1 MALPN
6 LTRDQA
12 VERAALITVDSYQI
26 ILDVTDGNGAPGERT
41 FRSTT
46 TVVFD
51 ALPGA
56 DTVIDISAHTVRRA
70 SLNDQDLDVSGYDE
84 AAGIPLRGLA
94 QRNVVVVDADCHYS
108 NTGEGLHRFV
118 DPVDGETYLYSQF
131 ETADAKRMFAC
142 FDQPDLKA
150 TFDVR
155 VTAPA
160 HWKVISNGAPLAA
173 ANGVH
178 TFATTPRMSTYLV
191 ALIAGPYAAWTDTY
205 IDDHGEIPLGIYC
218 RASLAEYMD
227 AERLF
232 TQTKQGFGFYHKHFG
247 LPYAFGKYDQLF
259 VPEFNAGAMENA
271 GAVTFLED
279 YVFRSKVTRASYER
293 RAETVLHEMAHMWFG
308 DLVTMTWWDDLW
320 LNESFATFASVLCQS
335 EATEFTEAWT
345 TFATVEKSWAYRQDQ
360 LPSTRVTA
368 PAHWKVI
375 SNGAPLAAANGVHTF
390 ATTPRMSTY
399 LVALIAGPYAAWTDT
414 YIDDH
419 GEIPL
424 GIYCR
429 ASLAEYMDAE
439 RLFTQTKQGFG
450 FYHKHFG
457 LPYAFGKYD
466 QLFVP
471 EFNAGAME
479 NAGAVTFLEDYVFR
493 SKVTR
498 ASYER
503 RAETVLHEMAHMW
516 FGDLVTMTWWD
527 DLWLNE
533 SFATFASVLC
543 QSEATE
549 FTEAWTTFATVE
561 KSWAYRQDQ
570 LPSTHPIAA
579 DIPDLA
585 AVEVNFDGITYA
597 KGASVLKQLVAY
609 VGLERFLAGLRDY
622 FRTHAFGNASFD
634 DLLAALEK
642 ASGRDLSN
650 WGEQWLKTT
659 GLNTLRP
666 DFEVD
671 AEGRFTRFAVTQS
684 GAAPGAG
691 ETRVHRLAVGIYDDD
706 GSKSSG
712 KLVRVHREELDVSGP
727 ITNVPAL
734 VGVSRGKLILV
745 NDDDL
750 TYCSLRLDERSLQTA
765 LDRIADIAEP
775 LPRTLVWS
783 AAWEMTREAELRAR
797 DFVSLVSGGVHA
809 ETEVGV
815 AQRLLLQ
822 AQTALGCYAEPGWA
836 RERGWPQF
844 ADRLL
849 ELAREA
855 EPGSDH
861 QLAYINSLCSSVL
874 SPRHVQTLG
883 ALLEGEPAACGLA
896 GLAVDTDLRWRI
908 VTALATAGAID
919 ADGPETPR
927 IDAEVQRDPTAAG
940 KRHAAQARAA
950 RPQFVVKDEAFTT
963 VVEDDT
969 LANATGRAMIAGIA
983 APGQGELLKPF
994 ARRYFQAIPGV
1005 WARRSSEVAQ
1015 SVVIGLYPHWDISEQ
1030 GITAAEEFLSDPEVP
1045 PALRRLVL
1053 EGQAAVQRS
1062 LRARNFD
1069 ADG

>member
-26 ILDVTDGNGAPGERT
+26 NLDVTDGNGAPGERT

-46 TVVFD
+46 TVEFD
-51 ALPGA
+51 ALAGG
-56 DTVIDISAHTVRRA
+56 DTVIDIAAETVRSAR
-70 SLNDQDLDVSGYDE
+70 LNGHELDVSGYDE
-84 AAGIPLRGLA
+84 SIGIPLRGLA
-94 QRNVVVVDADCHYS
+94 GHNVVVVDADCRYS
-108 NTGEGLHRFV
+108 NTGEGLHHFV
-118 DPVDGETYLYSQF
+118 DPVDDETYLYSQF

-150 TFDVR
+150 TFDIR
-155 VTAPA
+155 VNAPK
-160 HWKVISNGAPLAA
+160 HWRVVSNGACTAVTENGASAA
-173 ANGVH
+173 H

-191 ALIAGPYAAWTDTY
+191 ALIAGPYAVWEDAYTDE
-205 IDDHGEIPLGIYC
+205 HGDIPLGIYC
-218 RASLAEYMD
+218 RASLAQHMD

-335 EATEFTEAWT
+335 EATEF
-345 TFATVEKSWAYRQDQ
+345 K
-360 LPSTRVTA
+360 
-368 PAHWKVI
+368 
-375 SNGAPLAAANGVHTF
+375 
-390 ATTPRMSTY
+390 
-399 LVALIAGPYAAWTDT
+399 
-414 YIDDH
+414 
-419 GEIPL
+419 
-424 GIYCR
+424 
-429 ASLAEYMDAE
+429 
-439 RLFTQTKQGFG
+439 
-450 FYHKHFG
+450 
-457 LPYAFGKYD
+457 
-466 QLFVP
+466 
-471 EFNAGAME
+471 
-479 NAGAVTFLEDYVFR
+479 
-493 SKVTR
+493 
-498 ASYER
+498 
-503 RAETVLHEMAHMW
+503 
-516 FGDLVTMTWWD
+516 
-527 DLWLNE
+527 
-533 SFATFASVLC
+533 
-543 QSEATE
+543 
-549 FTEAWTTFATVE
+549 EAWTTFATVE

-579 DIPDLA
+579 EIPDLA

-609 VGLERFLAGLRDY
+609 VGLEHFLAGLRDY
-622 FRTHAFGNASFD
+622 FRTHAFGNATFD
-634 DLLAALEK
+634 DLLSALVK

-650 WGEQWLKTT
+650 WGQQWLKTT

-666 DFEVD
+666 DFDVD
-671 AEGRFTRFAVTQS
+671 TDGKFTRFAVTQS

-691 ETRVHRLAVGIYDDD
+691 ETRVHRVAVGIYDSDVSD
-706 GSKSSG
+706 GSG
-712 KLVRVHREELDVSGP
+712 KLVRVHREELDIDGP
-727 ITNVPAL
+727 ETEVPAL

-750 TYCSLRLDERSLQTA
+750 TYCSLRLDAESLRTA
-765 LDRIADIAEP
+765 LERIADIADP

-797 DFVSLVSGGVHA
+797 DFVALVSRGIQA

-822 AQTALGCYAEPGWA
+822 AQTALTSYAGPGWA
-836 RERGWPQF
+836 REHGWPQY

-849 ELAREA
+849 ELARA
-855 EPGSDH
+855 AAPASDH
-861 QLAYINSLCSSVL
+861 QLAFVNTLCTSVL
-874 SPRHVQTLG
+874 SARHVETLT
-883 ALLEGEPAACGLA
+883 ALLDGDPAELGLA
-896 GLAVDTDLRWRI
+896 GVNVDTDLRWRI
-908 VTALATAGAID
+908 VSALAAAGAID
-919 ADGPETPR
+919 ADGPATPR
-927 IDAEVQRDPTAAG
+927 IDAEAQRDPTAAG
-940 KRHAAQARAA
+940 KRHGAQAAAA
-950 RPQFVVKDEAFTT
+950 RPQLDVKEKAFTT

-969 LANATGRAMIAGIA
+969 LANITARAIIAGIA

-994 ARRYFQAIPGV
+994 TARYFATIPGV

-1015 SVVIGLYPHWDISEQ
+1015 TVVIGLYPYWDISD
-1030 GITAAEEFLSDPEVP
+1030 AAIAAADEFLTAPESEVP

-1053 EGQAAVQRS
+1053 EGQAAVKRA
-1062 LRARNFD
+1062 LRARRFD
-1069 ADG
+1069 AGDAN